1 MNCASVM
8 LSDSPHA
15 YPVTS
20 GAAELPTSPHALATE
35 EVTRL
40 LEVDPQTGLGH
51 EEAVRRLD
59 QYGPNAMR
67 QKARKGVFVILFDQ
81 FRSPIVYLLVAAA
94 ILAILFGETVEFF
107 AIVAVLL
114 INAGIGF
121 TTEIQAV
128 RSMEALRELTGRS
141 ALVRRDGTIHTV
153 PAEKIVPGDIAII
166 DAGDVTAADMRIIS
180 AANLSVDE
188 SALTGESMPVSKTTD
203 VNPQDTVLAE
213 RTSMLFKGCAI
224 TGGTGEA
231 VVTGTGMST
240 ELGRITRLVEEAEPE
255 RSPMERQLAR
265 LSRHLIWLTLVVT
278 AVVAATGVLAGGDL
292 TLMIEAAVALA
303 VAAIP
308 EGLPIVATLAL
319 ARGMLRMAR
328 HNALIEQLSAV
339 ETLGATTVILT
350 DKTGTLTENR
360 MSVDRIVTVSGE
372 MTFDRH
378 AKSFIL
384 DGRPIR
390 PDISEDT
397 GLVLRNAAL
406 CNNAS
411 LGENGAGAAG
421 DPMEVALLE
430 AAAAAGLRRSD
441 LLGDY
446 PEVSEQ
452 AFDTHTRMMATVHE
466 RDGGFLVAVKGAPE
480 AVLDHIVD
488 VANGSGTRAFDR
500 EERRHW
506 SSVCEVMA
514 LQGLRLLA
522 IAGKETKDPA
532 APVYRD
538 LTLYGVMGFQDP
550 PRSDISAAMADAQRA
565 GIAVVMATGDHAAT
579 AEHISKAVGL
589 APGEPSAI
597 EGRELKA
604 YDEMSEEDRARA
616 RKARVFARVDPEQKL
631 ALIRLHQ
638 EAGEVVAMTGDGVND
653 APALKKADI
662 GIAMGLRGTQVA
674 REAADLVLRDDAF
687 STIIHAVREGRLIYT
702 NIRRFSTYL
711 LSCNLSEILIV
722 GIAVM
727 SGLPLP
733 LLPLQI
739 LFLNLVTD
747 VFPAFALGT
756 IEADRNVLSR
766 PPRPPSEPILARTQ
780 WLAIVIHGS
789 VISGVTLA
797 ALGLGIGEFGLQG
810 DAVTTMC
817 FFTLALAQLWHVF
830 NMRNWRDN
838 IFVSKVTR
846 NTYVWLAIA
855 LCLAI
860 LAVASLQPT
869 LAGVLKLAPL
879 PFDVWMTTIGLS
891 VVPVALREVSA
902 GFTRLLRRP

>member
-1 MNCASVM
+1 MVSDIASAAKDTGIPEKPYAMAPDDV
-8 LSDSPHA
+8 LA
-15 YPVTS
+15 AI
-20 GAAELPTSPHALATE
+20 GA
-35 EVTRL
+35 
-40 LEVDPQTGLGH
+40 DPAPGLTH
-51 EEAVRRLD
+51 EEAARRLTLH
-59 QYGPNAMR
+59 GPNALR
-67 QKARKGVFVILFDQ
+67 QKQRASVLVLLIDQ

-94 ILAILFGETVEFF
+94 TLAIFFGETIEFF
-107 AIVAVLL
+107 AIVAVLI
-114 INAGIGF
+114 INAAIGF
-121 TTEIQAV
+121 TTELQAV

-153 PAEKIVPGDIAII
+153 PAEKLVPGDIAVI
-166 DAGDVTAADMRIIS
+166 DAGDVIAADMRVIS
-180 AANLSVDE
+180 SANLSVDE
-188 SALTGESMPVSKTTD
+188 SALTGESLPVGKTIEA
-203 VNPQDTVLAE
+203 VPEDTILAE
-213 RTSMLFKGCAI
+213 RTSMLFKGCAV

-231 VVTGTGMST
+231 VITGTGMNT
-240 ELGRITRLVEEAEPE
+240 ELGRITKLVEEAEPE
-255 RSPMERQLAR
+255 RSPLERQLSS
-265 LSRHLIWLTLVVT
+265 LSRHLIWLTLGIT
-278 AVVAATGVLAGGDL
+278 AIVATTGVIAGEDL
-292 TLMIEAAVALA
+292 TLMIESAVALA

-360 MSVDRIVTVSGE
+360 MSVDRVVTASGE
-372 MTFDRH
+372 MTFDRNG
-378 AKSFIL
+378 KSFIL

-390 PDISEDT
+390 PSLDDDT

-411 LGENGAGAAG
+411 LGGNGAPAAG

-430 AAAAAGLRRSD
+430 VAAAGGLSRD
-441 LLGDY
+441 ALLGNH
-446 PEVSEQ
+446 PEVAEH

-466 RDGGFLVAVKGAPE
+466 DGTKFLVAVKGAPE
-480 AVLDHIVD
+480 AVLDKIVD
-488 VANGSGTRAFDR
+488 VANGAGKRPFDR
-500 EERRHW
+500 DERRHW
-506 SSVCEVMA
+506 STVCEVMA

-522 IAGKETKDPA
+522 IAGKEVDELDA
-532 APVYRD
+532 SVYD
-538 LTLYGVMGFQDP
+538 GLTLYGVMGFQDP
-550 PRSDISAAMADAQRA
+550 PRSDISAAIADARRA
-565 GIAVVMATGDHAAT
+565 GISVVMVTGDHAAT
-579 AEHISKAVGL
+579 AQHISRAVGL
-589 APGEPSAI
+589 AEDGQDAV
-597 EGRELKA
+597 EGRHLKP
-604 YDEMSEEDRARA
+604 YDEMTEEEREQA
-616 RKARVFARVDPEQKL
+616 RKTHVFARVDPEQKL

-653 APALKKADI
+653 APALRKADI

-756 IEADRNVLSR
+756 VEADRNVLSR
-766 PPRPPSEPILARTQ
+766 PPRPPSEPILARGQ
-780 WLAIVIHGS
+780 WIAIVVHGC
-789 VISGVTLA
+789 VIAAVTLLALFA
-797 ALGLGIGEFGLQG
+797 AIYELGLEG
-810 DAVTTMC
+810 DAVTAMC

-830 NMRNWRDN
+830 NMRNWRDKL
-838 IFVSKVTR
+838 FTSQVTR
-846 NTYVWLAIA
+846 NAYVWGAIA
-855 LCLAI
+855 LCIGI
-860 LAVASLQPT
+860 LAVAALQPT
-869 LAGVLKLAPL
+869 LAQVLSLAPL
-879 PFDVWMTTIGLS
+879 PLEAWLATIGLS
-891 VVPVALREVSA
+891 FVPVVLRELA
-902 GFTRLLRRP
+902 AAIMRLRRAP